1 MLILYAHSLG
11 AHLSLLTVLQEVV
24 VDSREAYL
32 DEEGADVE
40 MSNGLRQI
48 RVYSPEVR
56 IPRIQGLIL

>member
-1 MLILYAHSLG
+1 MPHTCLLDLNLHFHSLG

-40 MSNGLRQI
+40 M
-48 RVYSPEVR
+48 
-56 IPRIQGLIL
+56 